1 MADYD
6 IKLNTNQL
14 VDVLSKNDA
23 IRGLLESVLNQVLE
37 TQMTEHL
44 GAKPHEQT
52 DERTGYRNGT
62 RVRELYTRVGPLNL
76 QVPQTRDGSFKT
88 EIFKRYQRS
97 EQAFVLGI
105 MEMYL
110 EGVSCRKVTKIT
122 EQLCGC
128 SFSKS
133 TVSQLCV
140 ELDARLDAWRN
151 RPLHE
156 KKYPFLIVD
165 ALVVK
170 VRRDEAIRPTGV
182 LVIYGIN
189 EEGIREPLDLLVAN
203 SESEASWSEIFK
215 RLKQR
220 GLNGLEFL
228 VSDDHAGLVKAVN
241 QEFQGVIWQRCQTHF
256 MRNILGHSPRHLKRD
271 IANDVKLIFTAEN
284 KAVAMLLA
292 RDTIARYQEKASKAM
307 DCLENG
313 LEDGIAVLLLPQ
325 RYRQRLRT
333 SNLAERMNEE
343 IRRRERVI
351 RIFPNDDAAMRL
363 IGALLAEKYEK
374 WQTMA
379 KYFDMTEFWEWNNDR
394 LALSIQNKV
403 VAIIQ

>member
-1 MADYD
+1 M
-6 IKLNTNQL
+6 
-14 VDVLSKNDA
+14 
-23 IRGLLESVLNQVLE
+23 
-37 TQMTEHL
+37 
-44 GAKPHEQT
+44 
-52 DERTGYRNGT
+52 
-62 RVRELYTRVGPLNL
+62 
-76 QVPQTRDGSFKT
+76 
-88 EIFKRYQRS
+88 
-97 EQAFVLGI
+97 
-105 MEMYL
+105 
-110 EGVSCRKVTKIT
+110 
-122 EQLCGC
+122 
-128 SFSKS
+128 
-133 TVSQLCV
+133 
-140 ELDARLDAWRN
+140 
-151 RPLHE
+151 
-156 KKYPFLIVD
+156 
-165 ALVVK
+165 
-170 VRRDEAIRPTGV
+170 
-182 LVIYGIN
+182 
-189 EEGIREPLDLLVAN
+189 
-203 SESEASWSEIFK
+203 
-215 RLKQR
+215 
-220 GLNGLEFL
+220 
-228 VSDDHAGLVKAVN
+228 
-241 QEFQGVIWQRCQTHF
+241 IWQRCQTHF

-363 IGALLAEKYEK
+363 IGALLAEKYEE

-394 LALSIQNKV
+394 LALTIQNKV

>member
-6 IKLNTNQL
+6 IKLNTNQF

-44 GAKPHEQT
+44 GAEPYEQT
-52 DERTGYRNGT
+52 GERTGYRNGT
-62 RVRELYTRVGPLNL
+62 RIRELYTRVGPLNL

-133 TVSQLCV
+133 TVSQLCID
-140 ELDARLDAWRN
+140 LDARLNAWRN
-151 RPLHE
+151 RALHE

-170 VRRDEAIRPTGV
+170 VRRDSAVRPTGV
-182 LVIYGIN
+182 LIIYGVD
-189 EEGIREPLDLLVAN
+189 EKGIREPLDLLVAN
-203 SESEASWSEIFK
+203 SESESSWIEIFK

-220 GLNGLEFL
+220 GLNGLELL
-228 VSDDHAGLVKAVN
+228 VSDDHAGLVSAVT
-241 QEFQGVIWQRCQTHF
+241 QQFQGVIWQRCQTHF
-256 MRNILGHSPRHLKRD
+256 MRNILGHCSRYQKQD
-271 IANDVKLIFTAEN
+271 IANDIKLIFKAEN
-284 KAVAMLLA
+284 REVAVQLA
-292 RDTIARYQEKASKAM
+292 RETIARYEGKASRAM
-307 DCLENG
+307 DCLERG
-313 LEDGIAVLLLPQ
+313 LEDGIAVLHLPQ

-351 RIFPNDDAAMRL
+351 RIFPNEDAVMRL
-363 IGALLAEKYEK
+363 IGALLAEKYEE
-374 WQTMA
+374 WQAAA
-379 KYFDMTEFWEWNNDR
+379 KYFDMTEFWEWKSEKNAAETQSNV
-394 LALSIQNKV
+394 I
-403 VAIIQ
+403 AINQ

>member
-6 IKLNTNQL
+6 IRLNTNQL

-363 IGALLAEKYEK
+363 IGALLAEKYEE